1 MVKRIIFDLDN
12 TLIIWKEEFLNT
24 LNETLEQL
32 NINYDDCILTNLKK
46 AISIYE
52 TKYNIYKEE
61 YLLKLFK
68 NQTNIDLPNNFVN
81 VWKNKLKKCI
91 SLDYNKET
99 IDTLEYLYKKYDLV
113 VLTNWFT
120 DQQSSRLENAN
131 ILKYFKEVIG
141 TDKVLNKPNK
151 EAFIYACQNYLPCE
165 CIMIGDNL
173 DIDIIGAKNVGL
185 KTILIDYKNR
195 YPEYKN
201 KITNISEL
209 KEML

>member
-1 MVKRIIFDLDN
+1 MIKKIIFDLDN

-32 NINYDDCILTNLKK
+32 NINYDDSILTNLK
-46 AISIYE
+46 
-52 TKYNIYKEE
+52 
-61 YLLKLFK
+61 
-68 NQTNIDLPNNFVN
+68 
-81 VWKNKLKKCI
+81 
-91 SLDYNKET
+91 KET
-99 IDTLEYLYKKYDLV
+99 IDTLEYLYQKYDLV

-151 EAFIYACQNYLPCE
+151 EAFIYACKNNLPSE
-165 CIMIGDNL
+165 CVMVGDNL
-173 DIDIIGAKNVGL
+173 NLDIIGAQNAGL
-185 KTILIDYKNR
+185 KTILIDYKNK
-195 YPEYKN
+195 YPDYKD
-201 KITNISEL
+201 KITNIIEL

>member
-32 NINYDDCILTNLKK
+32 NIDYNDCILTNLKK

-52 TKYNIYKEE
+52 TKYDIYKEE
-61 YLLKLFK
+61 YLLELFK
-68 NQTNIDLPNNFVN
+68 KQTNIDLPNNFVEI
-81 VWKNKLKKCI
+81 WKNKLKKCI

-151 EAFIYACQNYLPCE
+151 EAFMYACQNYLPDE

-173 DIDIIGAKNVGL
+173 DIDIIGAKNAGL
-185 KTILIDYKNR
+185 KTILIDYKNK
-195 YPEYKN
+195 YPEYQN

>member
-1 MVKRIIFDLDN
+1 MIKKIIFDLDN

-32 NINYDDCILTNLKK
+32 NINYDDSILTNLKK
-46 AISIYE
+46 AINIYE
-52 TKYNIYKEE
+52 SKYNIYKEE
-61 YLLKLFK
+61 YLLELFK
-68 NQTNIDLPNNFVN
+68 KQTKIDLPNNFVEM
-81 VWKNKLKKCI
+81 WKNNLKKCV
-91 SLDYNKET
+91 SPDYNKET
-99 IDTLEYLYKKYDLV
+99 IDTLEYLYQKYDLI

-151 EAFIYACQNYLPCE
+151 EAFIYACKNNLPSE
-165 CIMIGDNL
+165 CVMVGDNL
-173 DIDIIGAKNVGL
+173 NLDIIGAQNAGL
-185 KTILIDYKNR
+185 KTILIDYKNK
-195 YPEYKN
+195 YPDYKD
-201 KITNISEL
+201 KITNIIEL

>member
-1 MVKRIIFDLDN
+1 MIKKIIFDLDN
-12 TLIIWKEEFLNT
+12 TLIIWKKEFLNT

-32 NINYDDCILTNLKK
+32 NINYNEEILTNLKK
-46 AISIYE
+46 AINIYE
-52 TKYNIYKEE
+52 SKYNIYKEE
-61 YLLKLFK
+61 YLLELFK
-68 NQTNIDLPNNFVN
+68 EQTKIDLPNNFVEM
-81 VWKNKLKKCI
+81 WKNNLKKCI
-91 SLDYNKET
+91 SKDYNKET
-99 IDTLEYLYKKYDLV
+99 IDTLEYLSKKYNLV

-151 EAFIYACQNYLPCE
+151 ESFIYACGKYLPSE

-185 KTILIDYKNR
+185 NVILLDYKNK

-201 KITNISEL
+201 KITNIIEL

>member
-1 MVKRIIFDLDN
+1 MIKRIIFDLDN

-32 NINYDDCILTNLKK
+32 NINYNDEILTNLKK
-46 AISIYE
+46 AINIYE
-52 TKYNIYKEE
+52 SKYNIYKEE

-68 NQTNIDLPNNFVN
+68 ETTKLDLPINFVE
-81 VWKNKLKKCI
+81 VWKNNLKKCVSI
-91 SLDYNKET
+91 DYNKET

-120 DQQSSRLENAN
+120 DQQSSRLENAH

-141 TDKVLNKPNK
+141 TDKILNKPNK
-151 EAFIYACQNYLPCE
+151 ESFIYACGKYLPSE

-173 DIDIIGAKNVGL
+173 DIDIIGAKNAGL
-185 KTILIDYKNR
+185 NVILLDYKNK